1 MMPFN
6 LTEHAVMRFLQRK
19 KGKLNKDKKTK
30 DDHFDSYLALKVEAQ
45 NSILVYVSTDR
56 QTLYYELPHHPNLYF
71 VVKKIGMV
79 CVTIKPLTYA
89 ETLNL
94 DRPTNNY

>member
-1 MMPFN
+1 MARFS

-19 KGKLNKDKKTK
+19 KKKLNKDKEK
-30 DDHFDSYLALKVEAQ
+30 DDHFDSYIALKLEAEQ
-45 NSILVYVSTDR
+45 SLLIYVSADH
-56 QTLYYELPHHPNLYF
+56 QTLYYELPHHPGLYF
-71 VVKKIGMV
+71 VVRKMGMV
-79 CVTIKPLTYA
+79 CVTIKPLTHF

>member
-19 KGKLNKDKKTK
+19 KSKLNKDKNKN
-30 DDHFDSYLALKVEAQ
+30 DDHFDSYLTLKTEAQ
-45 NSILVYVSTDR
+45 NSILVYVSTDH

-79 CVTIKPLTYA
+79 CVTIKSLTHF
-89 ETLNL
+89 ETLKL

>member
-19 KGKLNKDKKTK
+19 QKKLNKDKNKN
-30 DDHFDSYLALKVEAQ
+30 DDHFDSYLALKQEAEQ
-45 NSILVYVSTDR
+45 SLLIYVSADH

-71 VVKKIGMV
+71 VVRKMGMI
-79 CVTIKPLTYA
+79 CVTIKPLTHL
-89 ETLNL
+89 EILNL

>member
-30 DDHFDSYLALKVEAQ
+30 DDHFDSYLALKMEAQ
-45 NSILVYVSTDR
+45 NSIIVYVSTDR

>member
-19 KGKLNKDKKTK
+19 TKKLNKDKQK
-30 DDHFDSYLALKVEAQ
+30 DDHFDSYLALKQEAEQ
-45 NSILVYVSTDR
+45 SLLVYISTDH
-56 QTLYYELPHHPNLYF
+56 QTLYYELPHHPGLYF

-79 CVTIKPLTYA
+79 CVTIKPLTHF

>member
-19 KGKLNKDKKTK
+19 KTKLNKDSNKK
-30 DDHFDSYLALKVEAQ
+30 DDHFDSYLALKQEAEH
-45 NSILVYVSTDR
+45 SLLIYVSTDR

-79 CVTIKPLTYA
+79 CVTIKPLTHF